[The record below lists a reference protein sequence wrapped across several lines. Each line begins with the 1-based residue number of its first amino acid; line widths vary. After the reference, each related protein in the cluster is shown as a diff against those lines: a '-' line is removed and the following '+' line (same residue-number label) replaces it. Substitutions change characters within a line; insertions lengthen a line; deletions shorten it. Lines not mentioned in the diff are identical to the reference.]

1 MTHWSKK
8 NYNGNE
14 EYLDKKKKKK
24 VKMPIPNL
32 WDCQNST
39 LLAQVL
45 TTTKEVS
52 KIMR

>member
-14 EYLDKKKKKK
+14 EYLDKKKK